1 MVVVHVAGTR
11 GLRSRQQS
19 KGHNQANRIQADLCS
34 VRLTSRCRSLSFLVF
49 LDLLILLFF
58 LFLVAAA
65 TATTAVGLAIAI
77 LLCPKLSELLQG
89 QLVIQIACD
98 LSNGVP
104 GQVIAQVLRGWF
116 SFSFR
121 FLG

>member
-1 MVVVHVAGTR
+1 MVHVAGTR

-65 TATTAVGLAIAI
+65 TTAVGLAIAI

-98 LSNGVP
+98 LPNGVP